1 MAQSPSSSNDS
12 SDHESPD
19 YVDRI
24 LKGSG
29 SVFSGSMVGKVVGF
43 TLNLVMARGFGDAL
57 FGLYSLGLTLLRVV
71 QSVATLGLQNGI
83 VRFAAPSYERGE
95 TAEVKGTFLASG
107 GLGILAGI
115 TIGVVFFTTSS
126 WLANAVFNEPEMKQV
141 IEVFACGL
149 PFYVLTYLLSR
160 MARALGR
167 MQADVLLDS
176 ILQPAIFLVLAG
188 GVLGFGYG
196 FDTALYAFV
205 LSTLLAA
212 GGGLYALY
220 CLFPPL
226 LSSLPPSFAVRRL
239 LRFSLPIIG
248 VTLAGVGLT
257 YTDRIML
264 GILSTSTAVGLY
276 EIAARLAQQLRFVLS
291 AITAAFSPIISDLYH
306 NDRVDALS
314 ELYSDTVRWILL
326 FTLPIC
332 LLMVAFAPEVMSL
345 FGPGFREGAGLL
357 QVLAPA
363 YLIVAGVGSVGQMLQ
378 MTDHQDAVLGINTSM
393 ALMNIVL
400 NWLLIRIYGP
410 IGAALATGLT
420 QGLGNLFQVALLY
433 HFTGLQPFRR
443 GLWKIL
449 VAAGAAGL
457 VGGPAAV
464 LLAAPLHW
472 IVGIPLLL
480 LSYTGATFALGLHP
494 KDQSIAESLWDRL
507 HL

>member
-1 MAQSPSSSNDS
+1 
-12 SDHESPD
+12 
-19 YVDRI
+19 
-24 LKGSG
+24 
-29 SVFSGSMVGKVVGF
+29 MVGKVVGF

-95 TAEVKGTFLASG
+95 TAAVKGTFLASG
-107 GLGILAGI
+107 GLGLLAGI
-115 TIGVVFFTTSS
+115 AIGVVFFTTSS
-126 WLANAVFNEPEMKQV
+126 WLANAVFNEPDMKPV

-176 ILQPAIFLVLAG
+176 ILQPAIFLVFAG
-188 GVLGFGYG
+188 GIVGLGYG

-212 GGGLYALY
+212 GGGLYVLY
-220 CLFPPL
+220 RLFPAL
-226 LSSLPPSFAVRRL
+226 LSSLPPTFEIRRL

-264 GILSTSTAVGLY
+264 GILSTSEAVGLY
-276 EIAARLAQQLRFVLS
+276 EIAARLSQQLRFVLS

-306 NDRVDALS
+306 NDRVEALS
-314 ELYSDTVRWILL
+314 ELYADTVRWILL
-326 FTLPIC
+326 FTLPVC
-332 LLMVAFAPEVMSL
+332 MLMVAFSPDVMAI

-357 QVLAPA
+357 QTLAPA
-363 YLIVAGVGSVGQMLQ
+363 YLVIAGVGSVGQMLQ
-378 MTDHQDAVLGINTSM
+378 MTDHQDTVLGINTSM

-400 NWLLIRIYGP
+400 NWLLIQWYGP
-410 IGAALATGLT
+410 IGAALATGFT
-420 QGLGNLFQVALLY
+420 QVMGNLLQILLLY
-433 HFTGLQPFRR
+433 RYTGLQPFRW
-443 GLWKIL
+443 GLWKPFL
-449 VAAGAAGL
+449 AGAT
-457 VGGPAAV
+457 GGVIGWPIATI
-464 LLAAPLHW
+464 LPTPLHW
-472 IVGIPLLL
+472 ILGTALFLLT
-480 LSYTGATFALGLHP
+480 YAATVYVLGLHP
-494 KDQSIAESLWDRL
+494 KDQSIAEELWTQLRT
-507 HL
+507 